1 MQSGR
6 TAAEGSVDK
15 DAEVRALLRESGF
28 ELEEL
33 PHYLRSHSKLIGYA
47 KCFPQALRAQYLG
60 GLLQLFRSYEQL
72 SAHQRGRLLQ
82 LFEAQLQEEFARKRL
97 DH

>member
-1 MQSGR
+1 MESTG
-6 TAAEGSVDK
+6 TEGAVDT

-28 ELEEL
+28 ELEDL
-33 PHYLRSHSKLIGYA
+33 PRHLRADSTLIGYA
-47 KCFPQALRAQYLG
+47 KCFPQELRAQYLG

-72 SAHQRGRLLQ
+72 TTRQRGRLLKR
-82 LFEAQLQEEFARKRL
+82 FDAQLQGEFARKRW

>member
-1 MQSGR
+1 MESTG
-6 TAAEGSVDK
+6 TEGAVDT

-28 ELEEL
+28 ELEDL
-33 PHYLRSHSKLIGYA
+33 PRHLRADSTLIGYA
-47 KCFPQALRAQYLG
+47 KCFPQELRAQYLG

-72 SAHQRGRLLQ
+72 TTRQRGRLLK
-82 LFEAQLQEEFARKRL
+82 LFEAQLQGEFARKRW